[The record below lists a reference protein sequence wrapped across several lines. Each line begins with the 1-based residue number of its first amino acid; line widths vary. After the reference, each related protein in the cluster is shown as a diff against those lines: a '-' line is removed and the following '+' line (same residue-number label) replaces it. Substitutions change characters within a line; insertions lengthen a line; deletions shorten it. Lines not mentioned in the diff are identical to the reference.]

1 MGSVIK
7 IKKGKELPENVEIS
21 ILLDYLQTSKRE
33 SNKLFTNVKEIS
45 NMSDNAISQILDISP
60 KTFRNYKSVKQILSL
75 RLAEHAI
82 AFYAVFYHGKKVFGT
97 EQEFTRWLNQ
107 ENFYFDG
114 KAPIKYLSVISG
126 IKFIDDRL
134 TAMEF
139 GDNV

>member
-7 IKKGKELPENVEIS
+7 KGKGLPENVEIS
-21 ILLDYLQTSKRE
+21 TLLDFLQTNKWE
-33 SNKLFTNVKEIS
+33 STKLFTNVKEIS
-45 NMSDNAISQILDISP
+45 NMSDNAISLIFDISS

-82 AFYAVFYHGKKVFGT
+82 AFYAVFFHGKKVFGT

-114 KAPIKYLSVISG
+114 KAPINYLSVISG